1 MTRKRFVKLLMSKG
15 WKRNEAE
22 TLARGASAK
31 RSYEELYRIAVPRIK
46 NVVETAKKVMHA
58 AAEAAVKL
66 GEAARTAAR
75 AVGEMWGAVLRAM
88 EEMDENA
95 D

>member
-46 NVVETAKKVMHA
+46 NVVELSLIHI
-58 AAEAAVKL
+58 
-66 GEAARTAAR
+66 
-75 AVGEMWGAVLRAM
+75 
-88 EEMDENA
+88 
-95 D
+95 